1 MLHNIIFWLSSHYI
15 EIVGTILSI
24 LYVFLSIKQ
33 NIWLWPTGIIS
44 SLFYCYIF
52 FDSKIYADMSLQVYY
67 VVVSIY
73 GWYFW
78 IKKTNVNNE
87 TKLNPQK
94 ISYNMAIILLLTTG
108 ILFLIISQILINFT
122 DSVIPYL
129 DAFTTSASFIAT
141 WMLVKKYIEHWFIW
155 IVVDTLSS
163 GIYFYKELY
172 FTVFLYIVYSL
183 MAIVGYIEW
192 KKSLKNELLPQK
204 SKLN

>member
-155 IVVDTLSS
+155 IVVDTLSI